1 MLAKSRYSTFIND
14 LIIEVKEALVQ
25 PISVALRN
33 EDGKIC
39 CKAEKK
45 ICALSQTFKWEGLN
59 DLPYG
64 VYMLEC
70 SQGNEMFSMRIVK
83 RV

>member
-1 MLAKSRYSTFIND
+1 MFVKSRTATFIDNVI
-14 LIIEVKEALVQ
+14 LEVEEALSA
-25 PISVALRN
+25 PINVAMRN

-39 CKAEKK
+39 CKTEKK
-45 ICALSQTFKWEGLN
+45 ICSENKYIHWDGLN

-64 VYMLEC
+64 VYTLEC
-70 SQGNEMFSMRIVK
+70 SQGEEVIQVRMIK

>member
-1 MLAKSRYSTFIND
+1 MLAKSRFSTFIDD
-14 LIIEVKEALVQ
+14 LTVEVKEAQQMHV
-25 PISVALRN
+25 SVALRN
-33 EDGKIC
+33 EDGLIC

-45 ICALSQTFKWEGLN
+45 ICTLSQSFKWEGLN

-64 VYMLEC
+64 VYTLEC
-70 SQGNEMFSMRIVK
+70 SQGEELVAMKMVK